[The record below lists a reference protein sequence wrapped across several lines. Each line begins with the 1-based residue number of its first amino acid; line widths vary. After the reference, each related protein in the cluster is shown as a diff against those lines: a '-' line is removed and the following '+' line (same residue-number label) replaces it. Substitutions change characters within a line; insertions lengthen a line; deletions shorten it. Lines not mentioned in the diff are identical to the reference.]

1 MALLPIRIYGDPV
14 LRRVAEPVGEITPEI
29 RTLVADMIETMYAEP
44 GVGLAAP
51 QVGVSLRLIVI
62 DPTAGD
68 EKGKA
73 FAMLN
78 PVVTLSGEQVVMDEG
93 CLSVPDIRADVT
105 RPERISVV
113 YTTLDG
119 EPATLEADDMVARI
133 VQHEY
138 DHLDGILFV
147 DKISPVRRHLLRK
160 ELRALARSQGKRP

>member
-1 MALLPIRIYGDPV
+1 MALLPIRTYGDPV

-73 FAMLN
+73 FAMVN
-78 PVVTLSGEQVVMDEG
+78 PVVKLSGDPVVMDEG

-105 RPERISVV
+105 RPERVSVV

-119 EPATLEADDMVARI
+119 EPAILDADDMVARI
-133 VQHEY
+133 IQHEY

-147 DKISPVRRHLLRK
+147 DKINPVRRHLLRK